1 MIRQAM
7 LDQERKI
14 RLAINGHVFVMIVT
28 RSWLTITE
36 HQIMEVIIDGIYY
49 ELC

>member
-14 RLAINGHVFVMIVT
+14 RLSMNGHAFVMIVT
-28 RSWLTITE
+28 RSWLTMTE
-36 HQIMEVIIDGIYY
+36 HQIMETIIDGLYY
-49 ELC
+49 ELY